1 MTGYRR
7 LISYIYAYEGEEKGK
22 NIGFVKLESRNG
34 QCRLSVNVKKIYAG
48 GNDIGVYLISSGQ
61 EIPLGN
67 IFIRNGC
74 GEFRTIINVENVMG
88 TGNSLDSCIGLVI
101 HEKGEEWRVYK
112 TVWEDAVAQAAELE
126 LAEAAEKKPD
136 DTLERDKRLKKQI
149 EELNREIDEAAKV
162 GDNIT
167 EKENAAEKN
176 VEKENAAE
184 GNAAEGN
191 AAEDTAPAASGT
203 PQNTSEPELLQQLQ
217 PSGDTPK
224 QPSAAQAPQPFAD
237 QWVQP
242 PAGRQS
248 QSPIGQ
254 QSQPPAA
261 RQSQSSIAQQAQPY
275 TDQQSQPPADRQS
288 QPPTDQPPQSPQS
301 SFSPFIQSTQQEEIP
316 LGDPK
321 VLERLDTEEEKW
333 GPEVLWD
340 RFRKHY
346 PKMQAF
352 DSPGTAEIL
361 TIRPQ
366 DIGLLPRENWGYGNN
381 SFLLHGYYNY
391 RYLIF
396 ARVGDEKHTR
406 ARYILGVPGHYYSNE
421 KYMASMFG
429 FPHFVLAK
437 TQPAQDGRFGYWYAD
452 VRMENVE

>member
-1 MTGYRR
+1 MAGYRR

-22 NIGFVKLESRNG
+22 NIGFAKLESRNG
-34 QCRLSVNVKKIYAG
+34 QCRLSVNVKRVYSG
-48 GNDIGVYLISSGQ
+48 GNDIGVYLLSSGQ
-61 EIPLGN
+61 EIFLGN

-88 TGNSLDSCIGLVI
+88 TGNSMDSCIGLII

-112 TVWEDAVAQAAELE
+112 TVWEDAVAQAAELD
-126 LAEAAEKKPD
+126 LAEAAEKKQED
-136 DTLERDKRLKKQI
+136 IEKKDERLKKQI
-149 EELNREIDEAAKV
+149 EELNREIDKAAENEGAQEKVEAGEMANAEQENGAKAVVPEQGAEAAKS
-162 GDNIT
+162 DIT
-167 EKENAAEKN
+167 VENDNAAESET
-176 VEKENAAE
+176 V
-184 GNAAEGN
+184 
-191 AAEDTAPAASGT
+191 AEDAVPEAPNVL
-203 PQNTSEPELLQQLQ
+203 QNMPEPETWQQPQ
-217 PSGDTPK
+217 SPAE
-224 QPSAAQAPQPFAD
+224 QSASE
-237 QWVQP
+237 QP
-242 PAGRQS
+242 PAN
-248 QSPIGQ
+248 
-254 QSQPPAA
+254 QP
-261 RQSQSSIAQQAQPY
+261 SSL
-275 TDQQSQPPADRQS
+275 
-288 QPPTDQPPQSPQS
+288 S
-301 SFSPFIQSTQQEEIP
+301 SRPLIQTPQQEEIP
-316 LGDPK
+316 LGNPK
-321 VLERLDTEEEKW
+321 DLERLDAEEEKW
-333 GPEVLWD
+333 GPEVLWN

-406 ARYILGVPGHYYSNE
+406 SRYILGVPGHYYSNE

>member
-48 GNDIGVYLISSGQ
+48 GNDIGVYLIASGQ

-88 TGNSLDSCIGLVI
+88 TGDSLDSCIGLVI

-112 TVWEDAVAQAAELE
+112 TVWEDAVAHAAELE

-136 DTLERDKRLKKQI
+136 DTQERDKRLKKQI
-149 EELNREIDEAAKV
+149 EELNREIDEAVKA
-162 GDNIT
+162 GDNIA
-167 EKENAAEKN
+167 EKES
-176 VEKENAAE
+176 
-184 GNAAEGN
+184 
-191 AAEDTAPAASGT
+191 AAEDTAPAASGA
-203 PQNTSEPELLQQLQ
+203 PQNTSEPKLLQQLQ
-217 PSGDTPK
+217 PSGGQSK
-224 QPSAAQAPQPFAD
+224 QPSA
-237 QWVQP
+237 
-242 PAGRQS
+242 
-248 QSPIGQ
+248 
-254 QSQPPAA
+254 
-261 RQSQSSIAQQAQPY
+261 
-275 TDQQSQPPADRQS
+275 
-288 QPPTDQPPQSPQS
+288 DQPPQSS
-301 SFSPFIQSTQQEEIP
+301 SSPFIQSTQQEEIP

-321 VLERLDTEEEKW
+321 ALEHLDAEEEKW

>member
-136 DTLERDKRLKKQI
+136 DTQERDKRLKKQI

-167 EKENAAEKN
+167 EKENAAEG
-176 VEKENAAE
+176 NAAE

-217 PSGDTPK
+217 PSGD
-224 QPSAAQAPQPFAD
+224 QPEQPAAD
-237 QWVQP
+237 QSPQLSADRWVQP
-242 PAGRQS
+242 PADR
-248 QSPIGQ
+248 
-254 QSQPPAA
+254 
-261 RQSQSSIAQQAQPY
+261 QAQP
-275 TDQQSQPPADRQS
+275 SIAQPPADRQS
-288 QPPTDQPPQSPQS
+288 QSTIGQPVQPSTDQPPQSPQS
-301 SFSPFIQSTQQEEIP
+301 SSSPFIQSTQQEEIP

>member
-48 GNDIGVYLISSGQ
+48 GNDIGVYLIASGQ

-112 TVWEDAVAQAAELE
+112 TVWEDAVAHAAELE

-136 DTLERDKRLKKQI
+136 DTQERDKRLKKQI

-162 GDNIT
+162 GDNIA
-167 EKENAAEKN
+167 EKEN
-176 VEKENAAE
+176 VEKES
-184 GNAAEGN
+184 AAEGN
-191 AAEDTAPAASGT
+191 AAEDTAAPAASGA
-203 PQNTSEPELLQQLQ
+203 PQNTSEPKLLQQLQ
-217 PSGDTPK
+217 PSGDPPK
-224 QPSAAQAPQPFAD
+224 QPSAAQSPQPSAD
-237 QWVQP
+237 W
-242 PAGRQS
+242 
-248 QSPIGQ
+248 
-254 QSQPPAA
+254 
-261 RQSQSSIAQQAQPY
+261 
-275 TDQQSQPPADRQS
+275 QSQPPADQLA
-288 QPPTDQPPQSPQS
+288 QPPADRNSQPQSPQS

-321 VLERLDTEEEKW
+321 ALEHLDAEEEKW

>member
-48 GNDIGVYLISSGQ
+48 GNDIGVYLIASGR

-136 DTLERDKRLKKQI
+136 DTQERDKRLKKQI

-162 GDNIT
+162 GDNIA
-167 EKENAAEKN
+167 EKEN
-176 VEKENAAE
+176 VEKES
-184 GNAAEGN
+184 AAEGN
-191 AAEDTAPAASGT
+191 AAEDTSPAASGA
-203 PQNTSEPELLQQLQ
+203 PQNTSEPKLLQQLQ
-217 PSGDTPK
+217 PSGDPPK
-224 QPSAAQAPQPFAD
+224 QPSAAQSPQPSAD

-242 PAGRQS
+242 SA
-248 QSPIGQ
+248 
-254 QSQPPAA
+254 
-261 RQSQSSIAQQAQPY
+261 
-275 TDQQSQPPADRQS
+275 DWQSQPPADQLAQPPADRNS
-288 QPPTDQPPQSPQS
+288 QPPTDQQPQSPQS
-301 SFSPFIQSTQQEEIP
+301 SSSPFIQSTQQEEIP

>member
-1 MTGYRR
+1 MLHRFLHNKTAVSTVTLV
-7 LISYIYAYEGEEKGK
+7 LIVALMGIFAPFIAPHDPYAT
-22 NIGFVKLESRNG
+22 NILNKFSQFSKE
-34 QCRLSVNVKKIYAG
+34 Y
-48 GNDIGVYLISSGQ
+48 
-61 EIPLGN
+61 PLGTDN
-67 IFIRNGC
+67 LGRCILSRMIYGIRPTLGLAVLTML
-74 GEFRTIINVENVMG
+74 GTIGLGALMGLLAGYFRGITEELIMRIVDVMLSFPSQIMVFAVVALLGINVQNV
-88 TGNSLDSCIGLVI
+88 
-101 HEKGEEWRVYK
+101 
-112 TVWEDAVAQAAELE
+112 
-126 LAEAAEKKPD
+126 
-136 DTLERDKRLKKQI
+136 
-149 EELNREIDEAAKV
+149 
-162 GDNIT
+162 
-167 EKENAAEKN
+167 
-176 VEKENAAE
+176 
-184 GNAAEGN
+184 
-191 AAEDTAPAASGT
+191 
-203 PQNTSEPELLQQLQ
+203 
-217 PSGDTPK
+217 
-224 QPSAAQAPQPFAD
+224 
-237 QWVQP
+237 
-242 PAGRQS
+242 
-248 QSPIGQ
+248 
-254 QSQPPAA
+254 
-261 RQSQSSIAQQAQPY
+261 
-275 TDQQSQPPADRQS
+275 
-288 QPPTDQPPQSPQS
+288 
-301 SFSPFIQSTQQEEIP
+301 IQSTQQEEIP

-321 VLERLDTEEEKW
+321 ALEHLDAEEEKW

>member
-48 GNDIGVYLISSGQ
+48 GNDIGVYLIASGQ

-112 TVWEDAVAQAAELE
+112 TVWEDAVAHAAELE

-136 DTLERDKRLKKQI
+136 DTPERDKRLKKQI
-149 EELNREIDEAAKV
+149 EELNREIDEAAKA
-162 GDNIT
+162 GDNIA
-167 EKENAAEKN
+167 EKEN
-176 VEKENAAE
+176 VEKES
-184 GNAAEGN
+184 AAEGN
-191 AAEDTAPAASGT
+191 AAEDTAPAASGAL
-203 PQNTSEPELLQQLQ
+203 QNTSEPKLLQQLQ
-217 PSGDTPK
+217 PSGDQSK
-224 QPSAAQAPQPFAD
+224 QPSA
-237 QWVQP
+237 
-242 PAGRQS
+242 
-248 QSPIGQ
+248 
-254 QSQPPAA
+254 
-261 RQSQSSIAQQAQPY
+261 
-275 TDQQSQPPADRQS
+275 
-288 QPPTDQPPQSPQS
+288 DQPPQSS
-301 SFSPFIQSTQQEEIP
+301 SSPFIQSTQQEEIP

-321 VLERLDTEEEKW
+321 ALEHLDAEEEKW

>member
-1 MTGYRR
+1 MAGYRR

-22 NIGFVKLESRNG
+22 NIGFAKLESRNG
-34 QCRLSVNVKKIYAG
+34 QCRLSVNVKKVYAG
-48 GNDIGVYLISSGQ
+48 GNDTGVYLLSAGQ
-61 EIPLGN
+61 EIFLGN

-88 TGNSLDSCIGLVI
+88 TGNSMDSCIGLII

-112 TVWEDAVAQAAELE
+112 TVWEDAVAQAAELD
-126 LAEAAEKKPD
+126 LAEAVEKKQED
-136 DTLERDKRLKKQI
+136 IEKKDERLKKQI
-149 EELNREIDEAAKV
+149 EELNREIDEAAKSEV
-162 GDNIT
+162 AQEKVEASEMVNAEQSAEATKSDIT
-167 EKENAAEKN
+167 VENDNAAESET
-176 VEKENAAE
+176 V
-184 GNAAEGN
+184 
-191 AAEDTAPAASGT
+191 AEDAAPESPNV
-203 PQNTSEPELLQQLQ
+203 PQNMPEPETWQQ
-217 PSGDTPK
+217 P
-224 QPSAAQAPQPFAD
+224 
-237 QWVQP
+237 QP
-242 PAGRQS
+242 PAEQPPVEQS
-248 QSPIGQ
+248 ASE
-254 QSQPPAA
+254 QPPANQPSNPSA
-261 RQSQSSIAQQAQPY
+261 RPL
-275 TDQQSQPPADRQS
+275 
-288 QPPTDQPPQSPQS
+288 
-301 SFSPFIQSTQQEEIP
+301 IQTPHQEEIP

-321 VLERLDTEEEKW
+321 DLERLDAEEEKW
-333 GPEVLWD
+333 GPEVLWN

-406 ARYILGVPGHYYSNE
+406 SRYILGVPGHYYSNE

>member
-48 GNDIGVYLISSGQ
+48 GNDIGVYLIASGQ

-136 DTLERDKRLKKQI
+136 DTQERDKRLKKQI

-162 GDNIT
+162 GDNIA
-167 EKENAAEKN
+167 EKEN
-176 VEKENAAE
+176 VEKESAAE
-184 GNAAEGN
+184 GNV
-191 AAEDTAPAASGT
+191 AEDTAAPAASGA
-203 PQNTSEPELLQQLQ
+203 PQNTSEPKLLQQLQ
-217 PSGDTPK
+217 LSGDPPK
-224 QPSAAQAPQPFAD
+224 QPSAD

-242 PAGRQS
+242 SA
-248 QSPIGQ
+248 
-254 QSQPPAA
+254 
-261 RQSQSSIAQQAQPY
+261 
-275 TDQQSQPPADRQS
+275 DWQSQPPADQLAQPPADRNS
-288 QPPTDQPPQSPQS
+288 QPPTDQQPQSPQS

-321 VLERLDTEEEKW
+321 ALEHLDAEEEKW

-340 RFRKHY
+340 RFWKHY

>member
-1 MTGYRR
+1 MGSLCRSLVYKMEQLLKARSEDMTGYRR

-48 GNDIGVYLISSGQ
+48 GNDIGVYLIASGQ

-88 TGNSLDSCIGLVI
+88 TGDSLDSCIGLVI

-149 EELNREIDEAAKV
+149 EELNREIDEAVKA
-162 GDNIT
+162 GDNIA
-167 EKENAAEKN
+167 EKES
-176 VEKENAAE
+176 
-184 GNAAEGN
+184 

-203 PQNTSEPELLQQLQ
+203 PQNTSEPGLLQQLQ
-217 PSGDTPK
+217 PSGGQSK
-224 QPSAAQAPQPFAD
+224 QPSA
-237 QWVQP
+237 
-242 PAGRQS
+242 
-248 QSPIGQ
+248 
-254 QSQPPAA
+254 
-261 RQSQSSIAQQAQPY
+261 
-275 TDQQSQPPADRQS
+275 
-288 QPPTDQPPQSPQS
+288 DQPPQSS
-301 SFSPFIQSTQQEEIP
+301 SSPFIQSTQQEEIP

-321 VLERLDTEEEKW
+321 ALEHLDAEEEKW

>member
-48 GNDIGVYLISSGQ
+48 GNDIGVYLIASGQ

-112 TVWEDAVAQAAELE
+112 TVWEDAVAHAAELE

-136 DTLERDKRLKKQI
+136 DTQES
-149 EELNREIDEAAKV
+149 AAK
-162 GDNIT
+162 G
-167 EKENAAEKN
+167 N
-176 VEKENAAE
+176 V
-184 GNAAEGN
+184 
-191 AAEDTAPAASGT
+191 AEDTAPAASGA
-203 PQNTSEPELLQQLQ
+203 PQNTSELELLQQLQ
-217 PSGDTPK
+217 PSGDQPK
-224 QPSAAQAPQPFAD
+224 QPAAD
-237 QWVQP
+237 QSPQLSADRWVQP
-242 PAGRQS
+242 LVDRQ
-248 QSPIGQ
+248 
-254 QSQPPAA
+254 A
-261 RQSQSSIAQQAQPY
+261 QSSIA
-275 TDQQSQPPADRQS
+275 QPPADRQS
-288 QPPTDQPPQSPQS
+288 QSTIGQPVQPPTDQQPQSPQS
-301 SFSPFIQSTQQEEIP
+301 SSSPFIQSTQQEEIP

-321 VLERLDTEEEKW
+321 ALEHLDAEEEKW

>member
-1 MTGYRR
+1 MGSLCRSLVYKMEQLLKARSEDMTGYRR

-48 GNDIGVYLISSGQ
+48 GNDIGVYLIASGQ

-88 TGNSLDSCIGLVI
+88 TGDSLDSCIGLVI

-162 GDNIT
+162 GDNIA
-167 EKENAAEKN
+167 EKEN
-176 VEKENAAE
+176 VEKES
-184 GNAAEGN
+184 AAEGN
-191 AAEDTAPAASGT
+191 AAEDTAPAASGAL
-203 PQNTSEPELLQQLQ
+203 QNTSEPKLLQQLQ
-217 PSGDTPK
+217 PSGGQSK
-224 QPSAAQAPQPFAD
+224 QPSA
-237 QWVQP
+237 
-242 PAGRQS
+242 
-248 QSPIGQ
+248 
-254 QSQPPAA
+254 
-261 RQSQSSIAQQAQPY
+261 
-275 TDQQSQPPADRQS
+275 
-288 QPPTDQPPQSPQS
+288 DQPPQSS
-301 SFSPFIQSTQQEEIP
+301 SSPFIQSTQQEEIP

-321 VLERLDTEEEKW
+321 ALEHLDAEEEKW
-333 GPEVLWD
+333 GPEVLWN

>member
-48 GNDIGVYLISSGQ
+48 GNDIGVYLIASGQ

-67 IFIRNGC
+67 IFIRNSC

-112 TVWEDAVAQAAELE
+112 TVWEDAVAHAAELE

-136 DTLERDKRLKKQI
+136 DTQERDKRLKKQI

-162 GDNIT
+162 GDNIA
-167 EKENAAEKN
+167 EKENA
-176 VEKENAAE
+176 EKES
-184 GNAAEGN
+184 AAEGN
-191 AAEDTAPAASGT
+191 AAEDTAPAASGA
-203 PQNTSEPELLQQLQ
+203 PQNTSELELLQQLQ
-217 PSGDTPK
+217 PSGDQPK
-224 QPSAAQAPQPFAD
+224 QPSA
-237 QWVQP
+237 
-242 PAGRQS
+242 
-248 QSPIGQ
+248 
-254 QSQPPAA
+254 
-261 RQSQSSIAQQAQPY
+261 
-275 TDQQSQPPADRQS
+275 
-288 QPPTDQPPQSPQS
+288 DQPPQSS
-301 SFSPFIQSTQQEEIP
+301 SSPFIQSTQQEEIP

-321 VLERLDTEEEKW
+321 ALEHLDAEEEKW

-437 TQPAQDGRFGYWYAD
+437 TQPVQDGRFGYWYAD

>member
-48 GNDIGVYLISSGQ
+48 GNDIGVYLIASGQ

-112 TVWEDAVAQAAELE
+112 TVWEDAVAHAAELE

-136 DTLERDKRLKKQI
+136 DTQERDKRLKKQI
-149 EELNREIDEAAKV
+149 EELNREIDEAAKA
-162 GDNIT
+162 GDNIA
-167 EKENAAEKN
+167 EKEN
-176 VEKENAAE
+176 VEKES
-184 GNAAEGN
+184 AAEGN
-191 AAEDTAPAASGT
+191 AAEDTAPAASGAL
-203 PQNTSEPELLQQLQ
+203 QNTSEPKLLQQLQ
-217 PSGDTPK
+217 PSGDQSK
-224 QPSAAQAPQPFAD
+224 QPSA
-237 QWVQP
+237 
-242 PAGRQS
+242 
-248 QSPIGQ
+248 
-254 QSQPPAA
+254 
-261 RQSQSSIAQQAQPY
+261 
-275 TDQQSQPPADRQS
+275 
-288 QPPTDQPPQSPQS
+288 DQPPQSS
-301 SFSPFIQSTQQEEIP
+301 SSPFIQSTQQEEIP

-321 VLERLDTEEEKW
+321 ALEHLDAEEEKW

-340 RFRKHY
+340 RFWKHY

>member
-48 GNDIGVYLISSGQ
+48 GNDIGVYLIASGQ

-136 DTLERDKRLKKQI
+136 DTQERDKRLKKQI

-162 GDNIT
+162 GDNIA
-167 EKENAAEKN
+167 EKEN
-176 VEKENAAE
+176 VEKESAAE
-184 GNAAEGN
+184 EN
-191 AAEDTAPAASGT
+191 AAEDTAPAAS
-203 PQNTSEPELLQQLQ
+203 
-217 PSGDTPK
+217 
-224 QPSAAQAPQPFAD
+224 AD

-242 PAGRQS
+242 SA
-248 QSPIGQ
+248 
-254 QSQPPAA
+254 
-261 RQSQSSIAQQAQPY
+261 
-275 TDQQSQPPADRQS
+275 DWQSQPPADQLAQPPADRNS
-288 QPPTDQPPQSPQS
+288 QPPTDQQPQSPQS
-301 SFSPFIQSTQQEEIP
+301 SSSPFIQSTQQEEIP

-321 VLERLDTEEEKW
+321 ALEHLDAEEEKW

>member
-1 MTGYRR
+1 MAGYRR

-22 NIGFVKLESRNG
+22 NIGFAKLESRNG
-34 QCRLSVNVKKIYAG
+34 QCRLSVNVKRVYSG
-48 GNDIGVYLISSGQ
+48 GNDIGVYLLSSGQ
-61 EIPLGN
+61 EIFLGN

-88 TGNSLDSCIGLVI
+88 TGNSMDSCIGLII

-112 TVWEDAVAQAAELE
+112 TVWEDAVAQAAELD
-126 LAEAAEKKPD
+126 LAEAAEKKQED
-136 DTLERDKRLKKQI
+136 IEKKDERLKKQI
-149 EELNREIDEAAKV
+149 EELNREIDKAAENEGAQEKVEAGEMANAEQENGAKAVVPEQGVEAAKS
-162 GDNIT
+162 DIT
-167 EKENAAEKN
+167 VENDNAAESET
-176 VEKENAAE
+176 V
-184 GNAAEGN
+184 
-191 AAEDTAPAASGT
+191 AEDAVPEAPNVL
-203 PQNTSEPELLQQLQ
+203 QNMPEPETWQQPQ
-217 PSGDTPK
+217 SPAE
-224 QPSAAQAPQPFAD
+224 QSASE
-237 QWVQP
+237 QP
-242 PAGRQS
+242 PAN
-248 QSPIGQ
+248 
-254 QSQPPAA
+254 QP
-261 RQSQSSIAQQAQPY
+261 SSL
-275 TDQQSQPPADRQS
+275 
-288 QPPTDQPPQSPQS
+288 S
-301 SFSPFIQSTQQEEIP
+301 SRPLIQTPQQEEIP
-316 LGDPK
+316 LGNPK
-321 VLERLDTEEEKW
+321 DLERLDAEEEKW
-333 GPEVLWD
+333 GPEVLWN

-406 ARYILGVPGHYYSNE
+406 SRYILGVPGHYYSNE

>member
-136 DTLERDKRLKKQI
+136 DTQERDKRLKKQI

-162 GDNIT
+162 GDNIA
-167 EKENAAEKN
+167 EKES

-184 GNAAEGN
+184 ENV
-191 AAEDTAPAASGT
+191 AEDTAPAASGT

-301 SFSPFIQSTQQEEIP
+301 SSSPFIQSTQQEEIP

>member
-1 MTGYRR
+1 MGSLCRSLVYKMEQLLKARSEDMTGYRR

-48 GNDIGVYLISSGQ
+48 GNDIGVYLIASGQ

-88 TGNSLDSCIGLVI
+88 TGDSLDSCIGLVI

-149 EELNREIDEAAKV
+149 EELNREIDEAVKA
-162 GDNIT
+162 GDNIA
-167 EKENAAEKN
+167 EKES
-176 VEKENAAE
+176 
-184 GNAAEGN
+184 

-203 PQNTSEPELLQQLQ
+203 PQNTSEPGLLQQLQ
-217 PSGDTPK
+217 PSGGQSK
-224 QPSAAQAPQPFAD
+224 QPSA
-237 QWVQP
+237 
-242 PAGRQS
+242 
-248 QSPIGQ
+248 
-254 QSQPPAA
+254 
-261 RQSQSSIAQQAQPY
+261 
-275 TDQQSQPPADRQS
+275 
-288 QPPTDQPPQSPQS
+288 DQPPQSS
-301 SFSPFIQSTQQEEIP
+301 SSPFIQSTQQEEIP

-321 VLERLDTEEEKW
+321 ALEHLDAEEEKW

-352 DSPGTAEIL
+352 DSQGTAEIL

>member
-1 MTGYRR
+1 MAFGGFFCFLMHKLNIDIKYSSDHSFSTWEARSEDMAGYRR

-22 NIGFVKLESRNG
+22 NIGFAKLESRNG
-34 QCRLSVNVKKIYAG
+34 QCRLSVNVKRVYSG
-48 GNDIGVYLISSGQ
+48 GNDIGVYLLSSGQ
-61 EIPLGN
+61 EIFLGN

-88 TGNSLDSCIGLVI
+88 TGNSMDSCIGLII

-112 TVWEDAVAQAAELE
+112 TVWEDAVAQAAELD
-126 LAEAAEKKPD
+126 LAEAAEKNQEDIEKKD
-136 DTLERDKRLKKQI
+136 ERLKKQI
-149 EELNREIDEAAKV
+149 EELNREIDKAAENEGAQEKVEAGEMANAEQENGAKAVVPEQGAEAAKS
-162 GDNIT
+162 DIT
-167 EKENAAEKN
+167 VENDNAAESET
-176 VEKENAAE
+176 V
-184 GNAAEGN
+184 
-191 AAEDTAPAASGT
+191 AEDAVPEAPNVL
-203 PQNTSEPELLQQLQ
+203 QNMPEPETWQQPQ
-217 PSGDTPK
+217 SPAE
-224 QPSAAQAPQPFAD
+224 QSASE
-237 QWVQP
+237 QP
-242 PAGRQS
+242 PAN
-248 QSPIGQ
+248 
-254 QSQPPAA
+254 QP
-261 RQSQSSIAQQAQPY
+261 SSL
-275 TDQQSQPPADRQS
+275 
-288 QPPTDQPPQSPQS
+288 S
-301 SFSPFIQSTQQEEIP
+301 SRPLIQTPQQEEIP
-316 LGDPK
+316 LGNPK
-321 VLERLDTEEEKW
+321 DLERLDAEEEKW
-333 GPEVLWD
+333 GPEVLWN

-406 ARYILGVPGHYYSNE
+406 SRYILGVPGHYYSNE

>member
-167 EKENAAEKN
+167 EKENAAEGN
-176 VEKENAAE
+176 AAEENAAE
-184 GNAAEGN
+184 EN

-217 PSGDTPK
+217 PSGD
-224 QPSAAQAPQPFAD
+224 QPEQPAAD
-237 QWVQP
+237 QSPQLSADRWVQP
-242 PAGRQS
+242 PADR
-248 QSPIGQ
+248 
-254 QSQPPAA
+254 
-261 RQSQSSIAQQAQPY
+261 QAQP
-275 TDQQSQPPADRQS
+275 SIAQPPADRQS
-288 QPPTDQPPQSPQS
+288 QSTIGQPVQPPTDQPPQSPQS

>member
-48 GNDIGVYLISSGQ
+48 GNDIGVYLIASGR

-136 DTLERDKRLKKQI
+136 DTQERDKRLKKQI

-162 GDNIT
+162 GDNIA
-167 EKENAAEKN
+167 EKEN
-176 VEKENAAE
+176 VEKES
-184 GNAAEGN
+184 AAEGN
-191 AAEDTAPAASGT
+191 AAEDTSPAASGA
-203 PQNTSEPELLQQLQ
+203 PQNTSEPKLLQQLQ
-217 PSGDTPK
+217 PSGDPPK
-224 QPSAAQAPQPFAD
+224 QPSA
-237 QWVQP
+237 
-242 PAGRQS
+242 
-248 QSPIGQ
+248 
-254 QSQPPAA
+254 
-261 RQSQSSIAQQAQPY
+261 
-275 TDQQSQPPADRQS
+275 DQQSQPPADRNS
-288 QPPTDQPPQSPQS
+288 QPPTDQQPQSPQS
-301 SFSPFIQSTQQEEIP
+301 SSSPFIQSTQQEEIP

-321 VLERLDTEEEKW
+321 ALEHLDAEEEKW

-406 ARYILGVPGHYYSNE
+406 ARYILGVPGHYYSHE

>member
-167 EKENAAEKN
+167 EKENAAE
-176 VEKENAAE
+176 

-217 PSGDTPK
+217 PSGD
-224 QPSAAQAPQPFAD
+224 QPEQPAAD
-237 QWVQP
+237 QSPQLSADRWVQP
-242 PAGRQS
+242 PADRQAQPSIAQPPADRQS
-248 QSPIGQ
+248 QSTIG
-254 QSQPPAA
+254 
-261 RQSQSSIAQQAQPY
+261 QQAQPY
-275 TDQQSQPPADRQS
+275 TDQQA
-288 QPPTDQPPQSPQS
+288 QPPTDQQPQSPQS
-301 SFSPFIQSTQQEEIP
+301 SSNPFIQSTQQEEIP

>member
-136 DTLERDKRLKKQI
+136 DTQERDKRLKKQI

-167 EKENAAEKN
+167 
-176 VEKENAAE
+176 EKENAAE

-217 PSGDTPK
+217 PSGD
-224 QPSAAQAPQPFAD
+224 QPEQPAAD
-237 QWVQP
+237 QSPQLSADRWVQP
-242 PAGRQS
+242 PADR
-248 QSPIGQ
+248 
-254 QSQPPAA
+254 
-261 RQSQSSIAQQAQPY
+261 QAQP
-275 TDQQSQPPADRQS
+275 SIAQPPADRQS
-288 QPPTDQPPQSPQS
+288 QSTIGQPVQPSTDQPPQSPQS
-301 SFSPFIQSTQQEEIP
+301 SSSPFIQSTQQEEIP

>member
-1 MTGYRR
+1 M
-7 LISYIYAYEGEEKGK
+7 LMKEKKRGK

-48 GNDIGVYLISSGQ
+48 GNDIGVYPISSGQ

-136 DTLERDKRLKKQI
+136 DTQERDKRLKKQI

-162 GDNIT
+162 GDNIA
-167 EKENAAEKN
+167 EKESVEKESAAEK
-176 VEKENAAE
+176 
-184 GNAAEGN
+184 N
-191 AAEDTAPAASGT
+191 AAEDTAPAASGAQ
-203 PQNTSEPELLQQLQ
+203 QNTSELELLQQLQ
-217 PSGDTPK
+217 PSGDQPK
-224 QPSAAQAPQPFAD
+224 QPAAD
-237 QWVQP
+237 QSPQLSADRWVQS
-242 PAGRQS
+242 PADR
-248 QSPIGQ
+248 
-254 QSQPPAA
+254 
-261 RQSQSSIAQQAQPY
+261 QAQP
-275 TDQQSQPPADRQS
+275 SIAQPPADRQS
-288 QPPTDQPPQSPQS
+288 QSTIGQPVQPSTDQPPQSPQS
-301 SFSPFIQSTQQEEIP
+301 SSGPFIQSTQQEEIP

>member
-167 EKENAAEKN
+167 EKENAAEGN
-176 VEKENAAE
+176 AAEENAAE
-184 GNAAEGN
+184 EN

-217 PSGDTPK
+217 PSGD
-224 QPSAAQAPQPFAD
+224 QPEQPAAD
-237 QWVQP
+237 QSPQLSADRWVQP
-242 PAGRQS
+242 PADR
-248 QSPIGQ
+248 
-254 QSQPPAA
+254 
-261 RQSQSSIAQQAQPY
+261 QAQP
-275 TDQQSQPPADRQS
+275 SIAQPPADRQS
-288 QPPTDQPPQSPQS
+288 QSTIGQPVQPSTDQPPQSPQS
-301 SFSPFIQSTQQEEIP
+301 SSSPFIQSTQQEEIP

>member
-48 GNDIGVYLISSGQ
+48 GNDIGVYLIASGR

-101 HEKGEEWRVYK
+101 HEKGEE
-112 TVWEDAVAQAAELE
+112 AVAQAAELE

-136 DTLERDKRLKKQI
+136 DTQERDKRLKKQI

-162 GDNIT
+162 GDNIA
-167 EKENAAEKN
+167 EKEN
-176 VEKENAAE
+176 VEKES
-184 GNAAEGN
+184 AAEGN
-191 AAEDTAPAASGT
+191 AAEDTAPAASGA
-203 PQNTSEPELLQQLQ
+203 PQNTSEPKLLQQLQ
-217 PSGDTPK
+217 PSGDPPK
-224 QPSAAQAPQPFAD
+224 QPSADQSPQLSAD

-242 PAGRQS
+242 SA
-248 QSPIGQ
+248 
-254 QSQPPAA
+254 
-261 RQSQSSIAQQAQPY
+261 
-275 TDQQSQPPADRQS
+275 DWQSQPPADQLAQPPADRNS
-288 QPPTDQPPQSPQS
+288 QPPTDQQPQSPQS
-301 SFSPFIQSTQQEEIP
+301 SSSPFIQSTQQEEIP

-321 VLERLDTEEEKW
+321 ALEHLDAEEEKW

-352 DSPGTAEIL
+352 DS
-361 TIRPQ
+361 PQ